1 MPRVLGAA
9 LAVHAAA
16 VSSAHDAAVAAIIG
30 IGRYVGLAEIV
41 RVSVAVSQVRLAEL
55 ETRPV
60 FANAAGPA
68 NEVTRATISRV
79 EEERRFATVLPLSIA
94 VAELERTLER
104 RAPVMPLNFAGFA
117 SERRNVFRRVDFRTA
132 SRPERQTNPK
142 YPKNP
147 TFRLHGPLPS

>member
-16 VSSAHDAAVAAIIG
+16 VSSAHDAAVAAVIG

-94 VAELERTLER
+94 VAELERTFER
-104 RAPVMPLNFAGFA
+104 RAAVMPLNFAA
-117 SERRNVFRRVDFRTA
+117 KRRNVFRRVDVCTA
-132 SRPERQTNPK
+132 SHRERQPKPK

-147 TFRLHGPLPS
+147 TFRCHGPLPS